1 MFNVNS
7 FLKYQF
13 YISYKQFS
21 LKQNFN
27 LQFSCSVNFIETCIF
42 PDQPQ
47 ISIHIL
53 LTEKEII
60 NMRFRKRNVEP
71 LSERLLPAV
80 TQQKEPSGRS
90 WEERTHLMVIV
101 TRNSQFAGLQVE
113 RLLKSGHDTALARP
127 GVVGIIV
134 LSPEGR
140 RVFLPVRGTIYT
152 TAVVLSANERDK
164 MLSHG
169 PCQNHQRSAEIL
181 QGKK

>member
-1 MFNVNS
+1 MCNVNS

-13 YISYKQFS
+13 YISYTQFS

-27 LQFSCSVNFIETCIF
+27 LQFSCSVNFTETCIF

-60 NMRFRKRNVEP
+60 NMRFRKRNAEP

-101 TRNSQFAGLQVE
+101 TRNSQFAGLQVK

-127 GVVGIIV
+127 GVVGIII

-140 RVFLPVRGTIYT
+140 CVFLPVGGTIYT

-164 MLSHG
+164 CSPMDLARII
-169 PCQNHQRSAEIL
+169 NVAAEIL